1 MLEMSKHYTS
11 LNDSQHMKTIKQYKT
26 VIISDV
32 HLGSE
37 GSKAKEVTLFLKSI
51 SCETLILNGDI
62 IDGWQLRKG
71 GSWKKK
77 HTAFFRTILK
87 MIENQQTK
95 VIYLRGNHDD
105 FLDQIIPFSLGKSF
119 TIQRDYLLKSDKKT
133 FFITHGDIFDSVTS
147 HLKWLA
153 YLGDVGYTMLL
164 TCNKLYNRYRA
175 WRGLEYYS
183 FSQRIKQR
191 VKEAVNYVSDYEE
204 KLVELAKANY
214 CDGIICGHIHKPDIR
229 QIGDIIYMN
238 SGDWVES
245 LTALVE
251 NHQGNWELLYFLKD
265 NQLDFSEDEF
275 VEDADDES
283 FASVK
288 GIFMSVS

>member
-1 MLEMSKHYTS
+1 
-11 LNDSQHMKTIKQYKT
+11 MKAVKQYKT

-37 GSKAKEVTLFLKSI
+37 GSKAKEITLFLKSVT
-51 SCETLILNGDI
+51 CETLIMNGDI
-62 IDGWQLRKG
+62 IDGWQLKKG

-87 MIENQQTK
+87 MIENQHTK
-95 VIYLRGNHDD
+95 VVYLRGNHDD

-119 TIQRDYLLKSDKKT
+119 TIQRDIILKSGKKN
-133 FFITHGDIFDSVTS
+133 FLITHGDIFDSVTS
-147 HLKWLA
+147 NMKWLA
-153 YLGDVGYTMLL
+153 YLGDVGYTILL
-164 TCNKLYNRYRA
+164 TFNKLYNQYRS
-175 WRGLEYYS
+175 WRGMEYYS

-191 VKEAVNYVSDYEE
+191 VKEAVNYVSDFEE
-204 KLVELAKANY
+204 KLVALAKANH

-229 QIGDIIYMN
+229 KINDITYMN

-251 NHQGNWELLYFLKD
+251 DHKGNWELLYFMNENHFD
-265 NQLDFSEDEF
+265 LDEEDLE
-275 VEDADDES
+275 EIDDEA
-283 FASVK
+283 FTNAK
-288 GIFMSVS
+288 GVFMSVT

>member
-1 MLEMSKHYTS
+1 
-11 LNDSQHMKTIKQYKT
+11 MKTAKQYKT

-37 GSKAKEVTLFLKSI
+37 GSKAKEVTLFLKSVT
-51 SCETLILNGDI
+51 CETLIMNGDI
-62 IDGWQLRKG
+62 IDGWQLKKG

-87 MIENQQTK
+87 MIENQDTK
-95 VIYLRGNHDD
+95 VVYLRGNHDD

-119 TIQRDYLLKSDKKT
+119 TIQRDFILNSGKKK
-133 FFITHGDIFDSVTS
+133 FLITHGDIFDSVTS
-147 HLKWLA
+147 NLKWLA
-153 YLGDVGYTMLL
+153 YLGDVGYTLLL
-164 TCNKLYNRYRA
+164 TFNKLYNKYRS
-175 WRGLEYYS
+175 WKGLKYYS

-191 VKEAVNYVSDYEE
+191 VKEAVNYVSDFEV
-204 KLVELAKANY
+204 KLVSLAKANH

-229 QIGDIIYMN
+229 QIEDILYMN

-251 NHQGNWELLYFLKD
+251 DHKGNWELLYFLDENTFEIEEEYPEEID
-265 NQLDFSEDEF
+265 NEIFTST
-275 VEDADDES
+275 
-283 FASVK
+283 K
-288 GIFMSVS
+288 GVFMSIIS

>member
-1 MLEMSKHYTS
+1 
-11 LNDSQHMKTIKQYKT
+11 MKTDNQYKT

-37 GSKAKEVTLFLKSI
+37 GSKAKEVSLFLKSVT
-51 SCETLILNGDI
+51 CDTLFMNGDI
-62 IDGWQLRKG
+62 IDGWQLKKG

-95 VIYLRGNHDD
+95 VVYLRGNHDD

-119 TIQRDYLLKSDKKT
+119 SIQRDYILKSGKNN

-147 HLKWLA
+147 NMKWLA
-153 YLGDVGYTMLL
+153 YLGDVGYTILL
-164 TCNKLYNRYRA
+164 SFNKLYNQYRS

-191 VKEAVNYVSDYEE
+191 VKEAVNYVSDFEE
-204 KLVELAKANY
+204 KLVELAKANQ
-214 CDGIICGHIHKPDIR
+214 CEGIICGHIHKPDIR
-229 QIGDIIYMN
+229 KIDGITYMN

-251 NHQGNWELLYFLKD
+251 DHKGNWELLYFLKENHFDLEEEDLEGFD
-265 NQLDFSEDEF
+265 NEALIT
-275 VEDADDES
+275 A
-283 FASVK
+283 K
-288 GIFMSVS
+288 GVFMSIA

>member
-1 MLEMSKHYTS
+1 
-11 LNDSQHMKTIKQYKT
+11 MKTVKQYKT

-37 GSKAKEVTLFLKSI
+37 GSKAKEVTLFLKSVT
-51 SCETLILNGDI
+51 CETLIMNGDI
-62 IDGWQLRKG
+62 IDGWQLKKG

-87 MIENQQTK
+87 MIENQRTK

-119 TIQRDYLLKSDKKT
+119 MIQRDYILKSGKKN
-133 FFITHGDIFDSVTS
+133 FLIIHGDIFDSITS
-147 HLKWLA
+147 NMKWLA
-153 YLGDVGYTMLL
+153 YLGDVGYTILL
-164 TCNKLYNRYRA
+164 TLNKLYNQYRTQ
-175 WRGLEYYS
+175 RGLSYYS
-183 FSQRIKQR
+183 FSQRMKQR
-191 VKEAVNYVSDYEE
+191 VKEAVNYVSDFEE
-204 KLVELAKANY
+204 KLVELAKANQ
-214 CDGIICGHIHKPDIR
+214 CEGIICGHIHKPDIR
-229 QIGDIIYMN
+229 QIDDITYMN

-251 NHQGNWELLYFLKD
+251 DFKGNWELLYFL
-265 NQLDFSEDEF
+265 NQGNLELEDECLEK
-275 VEDADDES
+275 VDDEA
-283 FASVK
+283 FINAK

>member
-1 MLEMSKHYTS
+1 
-11 LNDSQHMKTIKQYKT
+11 MKTAKQYKT

-37 GSKAKEVTLFLKSI
+37 GSKAKEVTLLLKSVT
-51 SCETLILNGDI
+51 CETLIMNGDI
-62 IDGWQLRKG
+62 IDGWQLKKG

-77 HTAFFRTILK
+77 HTAFFRTVLK

-95 VIYLRGNHDD
+95 VVYLRGNHDD
-105 FLDQIIPFSLGKSF
+105 FLDQIIPFSLGKFF
-119 TIQRDYLLKSDKKT
+119 TIQRDYILKSGKKN
-133 FFITHGDIFDSVTS
+133 FLIIHGDIFDSVTS
-147 HLKWLA
+147 NMKWLA
-153 YLGDVGYTMLL
+153 YLGDIGYTLLL
-164 TCNKLYNRYRA
+164 TFNKLYNQYRS

-191 VKEAVNYVSDYEE
+191 VKEAVNYVSDFEE
-204 KLVELAKANY
+204 KLVALAKANH

-229 QIGDIIYMN
+229 QIGDITYMN

-251 NHQGNWELLYFLKD
+251 DHKGNWELLRFLD
-265 NQLDFSEDEF
+265 ENSFELEDEYM
-275 VEDADDES
+275 EDIDNEAFMS
-283 FASVK
+283 AK
-288 GIFMSVS
+288 GVFMSVT

>member
-1 MLEMSKHYTS
+1 MSKFVKQNSTY
-11 LNDSQHMKTIKQYKT
+11 MKTDNQYKT

-37 GSKAKEVTLFLKSI
+37 GSKAKEVSLFLKSVT
-51 SCETLILNGDI
+51 CDTLFMNGDI
-62 IDGWQLRKG
+62 IDGWQLKKG

-95 VIYLRGNHDD
+95 VVYLRGNHDD

-119 TIQRDYLLKSDKKT
+119 SIQRDYILKSGKNN

-147 HLKWLA
+147 NMKWLA
-153 YLGDVGYTMLL
+153 YLGDVGYTILL
-164 TCNKLYNRYRA
+164 SFNKLYNQYRS

-191 VKEAVNYVSDYEE
+191 VKEAVNYVSDFEE
-204 KLVELAKANY
+204 KLVELAKANQ
-214 CDGIICGHIHKPDIR
+214 CEGIICGHIHKPDIR
-229 QIGDIIYMN
+229 KIDGITYMN

-251 NHQGNWELLYFLKD
+251 DHKGNWELLYFLKENHFDLEEEDLEGFD
-265 NQLDFSEDEF
+265 NEALIT
-275 VEDADDES
+275 A
-283 FASVK
+283 K
-288 GIFMSVS
+288 GVFMSIA

>member
-1 MLEMSKHYTS
+1 
-11 LNDSQHMKTIKQYKT
+11 MKTVKQYKT

-37 GSKAKEVTLFLKSI
+37 GSKAKEVSLFLKSVT
-51 SCETLILNGDI
+51 CDTLIMNGDI
-62 IDGWQLRKG
+62 IDGWQLKKG
-71 GSWKKK
+71 GTWKKK

-87 MIENQQTK
+87 MIENQHTK
-95 VIYLRGNHDD
+95 VVYLRGNHDD

-119 TIQRDYLLKSDKKT
+119 TIQRDYILKSGKKN
-133 FFITHGDIFDSVTS
+133 FLITHGDIFDSVTS
-147 HLKWLA
+147 NMKWLA
-153 YLGDVGYTMLL
+153 YLGDVGYTLL
-164 TCNKLYNRYRA
+164 LSFNKLYNQYRA

-191 VKEAVNYVSDYEE
+191 VKEAVNYVSDFEE
-204 KLVELAKANY
+204 KLVALAKANH

-229 QIGDIIYMN
+229 QIDDITYMN

-251 NHQGNWELLYFLKD
+251 DHKGNWELLHFL
-265 NQLDFSEDEF
+265 NENNFELEDEYMEE
-275 VEDADDES
+275 VDDEAFVS
-283 FASVK
+283 AK
-288 GIFMSVS
+288 GVFMSVIS

>member
-1 MLEMSKHYTS
+1 MSKFVVSNST
-11 LNDSQHMKTIKQYKT
+11 HMKTVKQYKT

-37 GSKAKEVTLFLKSI
+37 GSKAKEVTLFLKSVT
-51 SCETLILNGDI
+51 CETLIMNGDI
-62 IDGWQLRKG
+62 IDGWQLKKG

-87 MIENQQTK
+87 MIENQHTK
-95 VIYLRGNHDD
+95 VVYLRGNHDD

-119 TIQRDYLLKSDKKT
+119 TIQRDIILKSGKKN
-133 FFITHGDIFDSVTS
+133 FLITHGDIFDSVTS
-147 HLKWLA
+147 NMKWLA
-153 YLGDVGYTMLL
+153 YLGDVGYTILL
-164 TCNKLYNRYRA
+164 TFNKLYNQYRS
-175 WRGLEYYS
+175 WRGMEYYS

-191 VKEAVNYVSDYEE
+191 VKEAVNYVSDFEE
-204 KLVELAKANY
+204 KLVALAKANH

-229 QIGDIIYMN
+229 KIDDITYMN

-251 NHQGNWELLYFLKD
+251 DHKGNWELLYFL
-265 NQLDFSEDEF
+265 NENHLELDEEDLE
-275 VEDADDES
+275 EIDDEA
-283 FASVK
+283 FTNAK
-288 GIFMSVS
+288 GVFMSVT

>member
-1 MLEMSKHYTS
+1 
-11 LNDSQHMKTIKQYKT
+11 MKSVKQYKT

-37 GSKAKEVTLFLKSI
+37 GSKAKEVTLFLKSV
-51 SCETLILNGDI
+51 SCETLIMNGDI
-62 IDGWQLRKG
+62 IDGWQLKKG

-77 HTAFFRTILK
+77 HTAFFRSILK

-95 VIYLRGNHDD
+95 VVYLRGNHDD

-119 TIQRDYLLKSDKKT
+119 TIQRDYILKSGKKSYL
-133 FFITHGDIFDSVTS
+133 ITHGDIFDSVTS
-147 HLKWLA
+147 NMKWLA
-153 YLGDVGYTMLL
+153 YLGDVGYTILL
-164 TCNKLYNRYRA
+164 TFNKLYNQYRS

-191 VKEAVNYVSDYEE
+191 VKEAVNYVSDFEE
-204 KLVELAKANY
+204 KLVSLAKANH

-229 QIGDIIYMN
+229 EIGEIIYMN

-251 NHQGNWELLYFLKD
+251 DHKGNWELLYFL
-265 NQLDFSEDEF
+265 NENDFELEDENM
-275 VEDADDES
+275 EEIDDEG
-283 FASVK
+283 FTNAK
-288 GIFMSVS
+288 GIFMSVVS

>member
-1 MLEMSKHYTS
+1 
-11 LNDSQHMKTIKQYKT
+11 MKTVNQYKT

-37 GSKAKEVTLFLKSI
+37 GSKAKEVSLFLKSVT
-51 SCETLILNGDI
+51 CDTLIMNGDI
-62 IDGWQLRKG
+62 IDGWQLKKG

-87 MIENQQTK
+87 MIENQHTK
-95 VIYLRGNHDD
+95 VVYLRGNHDD
-105 FLDQIIPFSLGKSF
+105 FLDQIVPFSLGKSF
-119 TIQRDYLLKSDKKT
+119 TIQRDYILKSGKKR
-133 FFITHGDIFDSVTS
+133 FLIIHGDIFDSVTS
-147 HLKWLA
+147 NMKWLA
-153 YLGDVGYTMLL
+153 YLGDVGYTILL
-164 TCNKLYNRYRA
+164 SFNKIYNQYRA

-191 VKEAVNYVSDYEE
+191 VKEAVNFVSEFEE
-204 KLVELAKANY
+204 KLVELAKANH

-229 QIGDIIYMN
+229 QIDDITYMN

-251 NHQGNWELLYFLKD
+251 DHKGNWELLYFL
-265 NQLDFSEDEF
+265 NENEFELENEYIEDIEYEAF
-275 VEDADDES
+275 ES
-283 FASVK
+283 AK
-288 GIFMSVS
+288 GVFMSIIS

>member
-1 MLEMSKHYTS
+1 
-11 LNDSQHMKTIKQYKT
+11 MKTVKQYKT

-37 GSKAKEVTLFLKSI
+37 GSKAKEVSLFLKSVT
-51 SCETLILNGDI
+51 CDTLIMNGDI
-62 IDGWQLRKG
+62 IDGWQLKKG
-71 GSWKKK
+71 GVWKKK

-87 MIENQQTK
+87 MIENQHTK
-95 VIYLRGNHDD
+95 VVYLRGNHDD

-119 TIQRDYLLKSDKKT
+119 TIQRDYLLKSGKKN
-133 FFITHGDIFDSVTS
+133 FLITHGDIFDSVTS
-147 HLKWLA
+147 NMKWLA
-153 YLGDVGYTMLL
+153 YLGDVGYTILL
-164 TCNKLYNRYRA
+164 SFNKVYNQFRT

-204 KLVELAKANY
+204 KLVALAKANH

-229 QIGDIIYMN
+229 QIDDIIYMN

-251 NHQGNWELLYFLKD
+251 DHQGNWELLHFL
-265 NQLDFSEDEF
+265 NENDFEMEDEYM
-275 VEDADDES
+275 EEIDDE
-283 FASVK
+283 ALTNVK
-288 GIFMSVS
+288 GVFMSVVS

>member
-1 MLEMSKHYTS
+1 
-11 LNDSQHMKTIKQYKT
+11 MKTVKQYKT

-37 GSKAKEVTLFLKSI
+37 GSKAKEVSLFLKSI
-51 SCETLILNGDI
+51 TCETLIMNGDI
-62 IDGWQLRKG
+62 IDGWQLKKG

-87 MIENQQTK
+87 MIENQHTK
-95 VIYLRGNHDD
+95 VVYLRGNHDD

-119 TIQRDYLLKSDKKT
+119 TIQRDYILKSGRKN
-133 FFITHGDIFDSVTS
+133 FLITHGDIFDSVTS
-147 HLKWLA
+147 NMKWLA
-153 YLGDVGYTMLL
+153 YLGDVGYTILL
-164 TCNKLYNRYRA
+164 TFNKLYNQYRS

-191 VKEAVNYVSDYEE
+191 VKEAVNYVSDFEE
-204 KLVELAKANY
+204 KLVSLAKANH

-229 QIGDIIYMN
+229 QIGDITYMN

-251 NHQGNWELLYFLKD
+251 DQRGNWELLHFLD
-265 NQLDFSEDEF
+265 ENSFESEDEYIEEIDDGAF
-275 VEDADDES
+275 ADA
-283 FASVK
+283 K
-288 GIFMSVS
+288 GVFMSVIS

>member
-1 MLEMSKHYTS
+1 
-11 LNDSQHMKTIKQYKT
+11 MKTVKQYKT

-37 GSKAKEVTLFLKSI
+37 GSKAKEVSLFLKSVT
-51 SCETLILNGDI
+51 CEMLIMNGDI
-62 IDGWQLRKG
+62 IDGWQLKKG

-87 MIENQQTK
+87 MIENQHTK
-95 VIYLRGNHDD
+95 VVYLRGNHDD

-119 TIQRDYLLKSDKKT
+119 TIQRDYILKSGKKN
-133 FFITHGDIFDSVTS
+133 FLIIHGDIFDSVTS
-147 HLKWLA
+147 NMKWLA
-153 YLGDVGYTMLL
+153 YLGDVGYTILL
-164 TCNKLYNRYRA
+164 TFNKLYNQYRS
-175 WRGLEYYS
+175 WRGFEYYS

-191 VKEAVNYVSDYEE
+191 VKEAVNYVSDFEE
-204 KLVELAKANY
+204 KLVSLAKANH

-251 NHQGNWELLYFLKD
+251 DHKGNWELLHFLD
-265 NQLDFSEDEF
+265 ENSFELEDEYT
-275 VEDADDES
+275 EEIDDET
-283 FASVK
+283 FTNAK
-288 GIFMSVS
+288 GVFMSVVSRTKNY

>member
-1 MLEMSKHYTS
+1 
-11 LNDSQHMKTIKQYKT
+11 MKTVKQYKT

-37 GSKAKEVTLFLKSI
+37 GSKAKEVTLFLKSVT
-51 SCETLILNGDI
+51 CEILIMNGDI
-62 IDGWQLRKG
+62 IDGWQLKKG

-87 MIENQQTK
+87 MIENQHTK

-119 TIQRDYLLKSDKKT
+119 IIQRDYILKSDKKN
-133 FFITHGDIFDSVTS
+133 FLITHGDIFDSVTS
-147 HLKWLA
+147 NLKWLA
-153 YLGDVGYTMLL
+153 YLGDVGYTILL
-164 TCNKLYNRYRA
+164 TLNKLYNKYRA

-183 FSQRIKQR
+183 FSQRVKQR
-191 VKEAVNYVSDYEE
+191 VKEAVNYISDFEE
-204 KLVELAKANY
+204 KLVELAKANQ
-214 CDGIICGHIHKPDIR
+214 CEGIICGHIHKPDIR
-229 QIGDIIYMN
+229 QIDDITYMN

-251 NHQGNWELLYFLKD
+251 DHKGNWELLYFL
-265 NQLDFSEDEF
+265 NENNFELEDEYL
-275 VEDADDES
+275 EEIDDEVFTS
-283 FASVK
+283 AK
-288 GIFMSVS
+288 GVFMSVV

>member
-1 MLEMSKHYTS
+1 
-11 LNDSQHMKTIKQYKT
+11 MKTIKQYKT

-37 GSKAKEVTLFLKSI
+37 CSKAKEATLFLKSV

-77 HTAFFRTILK
+77 HTAFFRIILK
-87 MIENQQTK
+87 MIETQDTK
-95 VIYLRGNHDD
+95 VVYLRGNHDD

-119 TIQRDYLLKSDKKT
+119 TIQRDYILKSAQKN
-133 FFITHGDIFDSVTS
+133 FLIIHGDIFDSVTS
-147 HLKWLA
+147 HMKWLA
-153 YLGDVGYTMLL
+153 YLGDVGYTFLL
-164 TCNKLYNRYRA
+164 TINKLYNKYRA
-175 WRGLEYYS
+175 WRGLDYYS

-191 VKEAVNYVSDYEE
+191 VKDAVNYVSDYEE
-204 KLVELAKANY
+204 KLTELAKANH
-214 CDGIICGHIHKPDIR
+214 CEGIICGHIHKPDIR
-229 QIGDIIYMN
+229 QIGDITYMN

-251 NHQGNWELLYFLKD
+251 DHKGNWELLYFLRD
-265 NQLDFSEDEF
+265 NDLELSNDELEGLDNE
-275 VEDADDES
+275 ALNT
-283 FASVK
+283 VK
-288 GIFMSVS
+288 GIYMSVA

>member
-1 MLEMSKHYTS
+1 
-11 LNDSQHMKTIKQYKT
+11 MKTVNQYKT

-37 GSKAKEVTLFLKSI
+37 GSKAKEVSLFLKSVT
-51 SCETLILNGDI
+51 CDTLIMNGDI
-62 IDGWQLRKG
+62 IDGWQLKKG

-87 MIENQQTK
+87 MIENQHTK
-95 VIYLRGNHDD
+95 VVYLRGNHDD
-105 FLDQIIPFSLGKSF
+105 FLDQIVPFSLGKSF
-119 TIQRDYLLKSDKKT
+119 TIQRDYILKSGKKR
-133 FFITHGDIFDSVTS
+133 FLIIHGDIFDSVTS
-147 HLKWLA
+147 NMKWLA
-153 YLGDVGYTMLL
+153 YLGDVGYTILL
-164 TCNKLYNRYRA
+164 SFNKIYNQYRA

-191 VKEAVNYVSDYEE
+191 VKEAVNFVSEFEE
-204 KLVELAKANY
+204 KLVELAKANH

-229 QIGDIIYMN
+229 QIDDITYMN

-251 NHQGNWELLYFLKD
+251 DHKGNWELLYFL
-265 NQLDFSEDEF
+265 NENEFELEDEYI
-275 VEDADDES
+275 EDIEYEAFES
-283 FASVK
+283 AK
-288 GIFMSVS
+288 GVFMSIIS

>member
-1 MLEMSKHYTS
+1 
-11 LNDSQHMKTIKQYKT
+11 MKAVKQYKT

-37 GSKAKEVTLFLKSI
+37 GSKAKEVTLFLKSVT
-51 SCETLILNGDI
+51 CETLIMNGDI
-62 IDGWQLRKG
+62 IDGWQLKKG

-87 MIENQQTK
+87 MIENQHTK
-95 VIYLRGNHDD
+95 VVYLRGNHDD

-119 TIQRDYLLKSDKKT
+119 TIQRDIILKSGKKN
-133 FFITHGDIFDSVTS
+133 FLITHGDIFDSVTS
-147 HLKWLA
+147 NMKWLA
-153 YLGDVGYTMLL
+153 YLGDVGYTILL
-164 TCNKLYNRYRA
+164 TFNKLYNQYRS
-175 WRGLEYYS
+175 WRGMEYYS

-191 VKEAVNYVSDYEE
+191 VKEAVNYVSDFEE
-204 KLVELAKANY
+204 KLVALAKANH

-229 QIGDIIYMN
+229 KINDITYMN

-251 NHQGNWELLYFLKD
+251 DHKGNWELLYFMNENHFD
-265 NQLDFSEDEF
+265 LDEEDLE
-275 VEDADDES
+275 EIDDEA
-283 FASVK
+283 FTNAK
-288 GIFMSVS
+288 GVFMSVT